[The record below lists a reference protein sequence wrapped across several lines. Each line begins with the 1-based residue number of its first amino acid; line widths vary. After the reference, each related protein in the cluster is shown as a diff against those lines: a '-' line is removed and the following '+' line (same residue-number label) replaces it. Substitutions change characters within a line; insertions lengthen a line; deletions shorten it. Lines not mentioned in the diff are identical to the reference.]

1 MTTWDIPGIKA
12 SLEASFL
19 RCDYEGLD
27 SVNSPNFTL
36 PIHTEDFFD
45 LFKCYH
51 CPFQTQ
57 KVSSIKVA
65 HCKFEYEISLLNLS
79 RSYPRI

>member
-1 MTTWDIPGIKA
+1 MTTWDKPGVKD

-27 SVNSPNFTL
+27 SVNPRNVTL
-36 PIHTEDFFD
+36 PIHTEELFD
-45 LFKCYH
+45 ANVIIAHFH
-51 CPFQTQ
+51 FQ

-65 HCKFEYEISLLNLS
+65 HCTFEYEISFLNLKLN
-79 RSYPRI
+79 